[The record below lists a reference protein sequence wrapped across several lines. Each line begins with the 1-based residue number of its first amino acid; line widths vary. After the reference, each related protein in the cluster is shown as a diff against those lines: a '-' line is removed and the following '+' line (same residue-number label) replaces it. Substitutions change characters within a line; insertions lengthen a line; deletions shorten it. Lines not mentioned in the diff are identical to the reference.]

1 MKIRFLVLYIWF
13 NLACRKFTKDLQTIF
28 KKAANLFIS
37 CTDEEDMQAS
47 LDNLSSLLV
56 LMDSQP
62 AMIDLYNWLHIS
74 GRFYDYMRHLKTK
87 STVYTISQRNSE
99 TVQMFIVFPF
109 KYFSELDIQEVKRFL
124 LNLIWNLF

>member
-1 MKIRFLVLYIWF
+1 M
-13 NLACRKFTKDLQTIF
+13 F
-28 KKAANLFIS
+28 KKVANLFMS
-37 CTDEEDMQAS
+37 CTDEEEMETA

-74 GRFYDYMRHLKTK
+74 ARFYDYMRHLKTK

-99 TVQMFIVFPF
+99 TVQMFLVFPF

-124 LNLIWNLF
+124 FV